1 MDDPV
6 ITPTLLRDC
15 RDRCSD
21 VQLVTVDRVGHWIV
35 EEGPELVL
43 DGLRAF
49 LREV

>member
-1 MDDPV
+1 MFNLSRS
-6 ITPTLLRDC
+6 TG
-15 RDRCSD
+15 
-21 VQLVTVDRVGHWIV
+21 VGHWIV